1 MAWGLSKEAY
11 SRFGSAGSAVAAAI
25 GGAVAFPRETVGVLG
40 IEAEGEDA
48 GRGSKTEQAERVGRR
63 SDV

>member
-1 MAWGLSKEAY
+1 
-11 SRFGSAGSAVAAAI
+11 VAAAI

-40 IEAEGEDA
+40 IVETEGEYA
-48 GRGSKTEQAERVGRR
+48 GRGNKTEQAERAGRR